1 MEEEIIVSGYC
12 RSLDKSRMV
21 LIEDGEPDCSYT
33 ACPHFVTCRIAKE
46 IREILQS

>member
-21 LIEDGEPDCSYT
+21 LIEEGQPDCAYT
-33 ACPHFVTCRIAKE
+33 DCPHKPNCEIARR
-46 IREILQS
+46 IREILE